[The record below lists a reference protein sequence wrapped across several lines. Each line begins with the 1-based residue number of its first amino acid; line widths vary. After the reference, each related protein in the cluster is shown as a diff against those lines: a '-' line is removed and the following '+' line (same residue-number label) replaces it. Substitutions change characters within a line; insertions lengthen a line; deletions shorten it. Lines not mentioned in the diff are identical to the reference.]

1 MSDNTVKRVGL
12 IVGREW
18 SMPPALIDEIN
29 RRDEGVVAE
38 FAKLS
43 GTRENQAI
51 PYDVLVDRIS
61 HEIPYYRTYLKN
73 AALQGTYV
81 INNPF
86 MWSSDDKFFGAS
98 LAEKLGVAHPKTV
111 VLPNKD
117 YVEGI
122 VSESLSN
129 LEYPLDWDSV
139 LDYIGLPAVLK
150 DAYGGGWKEVYIVHS
165 KDELIYRY
173 NDSGLLTMILQEFI
187 EWESYV
193 RVMVLG
199 QEWVLPMK
207 YNPRERRYYVEH
219 EHMTA
224 DLGRRVV
231 DDSLKLCRALGYD
244 MNTLEFAVR
253 DGVPYALDFMN
264 PAPDMDIYSLTPI
277 YFEEV
282 VKQMANLCIRKAK
295 EGRLPRTP
303 DKLNWQTFMRG
314 E

>member
-1 MSDNTVKRVGL
+1 MPDTNVKRVGL
-12 IVGREW
+12 IIGREW

-129 LEYPLDWDSV
+129 LEYPLDWDSI

-165 KDELIYRY
+165 KDELIWRY
-173 NDSGLLTMILQEFI
+173 NESGLLTMILQEFI

-219 EHMTA
+219 DHMAA

-231 DDSLKLCRALGYD
+231 EDSLKLCRALGYD

-264 PAPDMDIYSLTPI
+264 PAPDMDIYSLTEV
-277 YFEEV
+277 YFREV
-282 VKQMANLCIRKAK
+282 VNAMADLCIRKAK
-295 EGRLPRTP
+295 AGRLIRTP

-314 E
+314 D

>member
-1 MSDNTVKRVGL
+1 MPENNVKRVGL
-12 IVGREW
+12 VVGREW
-18 SMPPALIDEIN
+18 SMPPALIEEIN

-43 GTRENQAI
+43 GTRENEAI

-98 LAEKLGVAHPKTV
+98 LAQRLGVAHPKTV

-117 YVEGI
+117 YVAGI

-129 LEYPLDWDSV
+129 LEYPLDWDAI

-165 KDELIYRY
+165 KDELIQRY
-173 NDSGLLTMILQEFI
+173 NESGLLTMILQEFI

-219 EHMTA
+219 DHLTA

-231 DDSLKLCRALGYD
+231 EDSLKLCRALGYD

-264 PAPDMDIYSLTPI
+264 PAPDMDIYSLTEV
-277 YFEEV
+277 YFRDV
-282 VKQMANLCIRKAK
+282 INAMADLCIRKAK
-295 EGRLPRTP
+295 EGRLIRTP

>member
-1 MSDNTVKRVGL
+1 MPDTNVKRVGL
-12 IVGREW
+12 VVGREW
-18 SMPPALIDEIN
+18 SMPPALIEEIN

-129 LEYPLDWDSV
+129 LEYPLDWDAI

-165 KDELIYRY
+165 KDELIGRY
-173 NDSGLLTMILQEFI
+173 NESGLLTMILQEFI

-219 EHMTA
+219 DHMGA

-264 PAPDMDIYSLTPI
+264 PAPDMDIYSLTEV
-277 YFEEV
+277 YFRDV
-282 VKQMANLCIRKAK
+282 VNAMADLCIRKAQA
-295 EGRLPRTP
+295 GRLIRTP